1 MSARIVEATALSPS
15 SFRKRHAQLVDTY
28 TKSEPEEASSEAEES
43 QPLGFRVPLM
53 GEEFKASKPSSTR
66 TVSSHSL
73 VSSDST
79 APLTL
84 DHPLNHASALSPSS
98 FRKRGGSKD
107 ESLDSDDEREGHGLD
122 NEGQGLDDEGPDM
135 KEEEEATPEGQ
146 QHRQTQQLC
155 RRSLGNPEPI
165 PRRSVVWELSTKE
178 ITPSTYER
186 LDTLPPT
193 LFKGYDRD
201 LRELY
206 TRSGAVRD
214 EIFLQRYR
222 FSSLEREQERATVT
236 FSAI

>member
-1 MSARIVEATALSPS
+1 
-15 SFRKRHAQLVDTY
+15 
-28 TKSEPEEASSEAEES
+28 
-43 QPLGFRVPLM
+43 
-53 GEEFKASKPSSTR
+53 
-66 TVSSHSL
+66 
-73 VSSDST
+73 
-79 APLTL
+79 
-84 DHPLNHASALSPSS
+84 
-98 FRKRGGSKD
+98 
-107 ESLDSDDEREGHGLD
+107 
-122 NEGQGLDDEGPDM
+122 M

-146 QHRQTQQLC
+146 QQAVWVVDTAA
-155 RRSLGNPEPI
+155 SEPLGLGYGAARHHTLE
-165 PRRSVVWELSTKE
+165 STKE